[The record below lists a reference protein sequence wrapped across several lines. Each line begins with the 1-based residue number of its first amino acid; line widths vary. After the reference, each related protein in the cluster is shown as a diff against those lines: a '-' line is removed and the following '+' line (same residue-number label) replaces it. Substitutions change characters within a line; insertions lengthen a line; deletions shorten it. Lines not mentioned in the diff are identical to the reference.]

1 MAHKIEIILVM
12 LRLTFWFFC
21 LLLTFGLVDSA
32 SSTETQGTT
41 TPSTSLAKPATDA
54 QTKQKVLRA
63 GWYPWDPYQYLVV
76 HNGITRLTGLDVE
89 LLKAIFEKMG
99 YGLNFDEV
107 SWSQH
112 QIDIK
117 NGARDIAAGA
127 FQSDVRS
134 KYAYY
139 SDAYR
144 TEQDVIYVRENDRNR
159 LNFKTTEQWFEL
171 LKNQNIMLGII
182 DGFYYGPTM
191 MAFINDPNNAS
202 QIVKVSTDEE
212 NLINLLNKK
221 VDAIAIDELVAGTL
235 IWRNQW
241 QGQVKEVGI
250 PIFTGSIHVIFSKA
264 TTSPALV
271 AEFNASLK
279 ILRETGQYQEIVRK
293 YLLPIM
299 LDITSGQWWFLTLD
313 IIGTIAFAMSGVFLA
328 RQGRYSLFGALVLA
342 AVPSVGGGIIRD
354 LLLQRETLS
363 VMKSPIYLLCILATV
378 VTFYFIFRIKSR
390 FNTENADLPGAHADA
405 YLIGHLSSHSA
416 VAFFDAVGL
425 AAFTIVGVIVAV
437 GSNVQPLWLWGPL
450 LAALTGAGGGIL
462 RDVIRADVDN
472 PGLKGSFYA
481 EVALIWGLVFS
492 LLLNWY
498 SGLELHNPDHIT
510 AMMIFILLG
519 ALGTRMFVFHYKIR
533 SPMF

>member
-1 MAHKIEIILVM
+1 M
-12 LRLTFWFFC
+12 LRLTSWFFC
-21 LLLTFGLVDSA
+21 LLLTFSLVDLA
-32 SSTETQGTT
+32 SSAEAQGSKAA
-41 TPSTSLAKPATDA
+41 STALSKSLEDAPA
-54 QTKQKVLRA
+54 KQKVLRA

-76 HNGITRLTGLDVE
+76 QNGINRLTGLDVE
-89 LLKAIFEKMG
+89 LLKAVFEKMG
-99 YGLNFDEV
+99 YALNFDEV
-107 SWSQH
+107 SWRQH

-117 NGARDIAAGA
+117 NGARDIAGGA
-127 FQSDVRS
+127 FQNDVRS
-134 KYAYY
+134 QYAYY
-139 SDAYR
+139 SDPYR
-144 TEQDVIYVRENDRNR
+144 TEEDVIYVRENDRHR

-171 LKNQNIMLGII
+171 LNNQNIVLGII
-182 DGFYYGPTM
+182 DGFFYGPTM
-191 MAFINDPNNAS
+191 MAFINDPNNALK
-202 QIVKVSTDEE
+202 IVRVSTDEE
-212 NLINLLNKK
+212 NLTNLLNKK

-241 QGQVKEVGI
+241 QGQVKEVGV
-250 PIFTGSIHVIFSKA
+250 PIFTGSIHVTFSKA

-293 YLLPIM
+293 YLLPVM
-299 LDITSGQWWFLTLD
+299 LEITSGQWWFLVVD
-313 IIGTIAFAMSGVFLA
+313 IIGTIAFAMSGVLLA
-328 RQGRYSLFGALVLA
+328 RQGRYSFFGALVLA

-354 LLLQRETLS
+354 LLLQRDTLS
-363 VMKSPIYLLCILATV
+363 VMKSPLYLLCILATV
-378 VTFYFIFRIKSR
+378 VTFYFIFRIKCR
-390 FNTENADLPGAHADA
+390 FTTEKADLSDNHADA
-405 YLIGHLSSHSA
+405 YLIGHLSNHSA

-425 AAFTIVGVIVAV
+425 AAFTIIGVIVAV
-437 GSNVQPLWLWGPL
+437 GANVQPLWLWGPL

-498 SGLELHNPDHIT
+498 AGLELHNPDHIT
-510 AMMIFILLG
+510 AMVIFILLG

>member
-1 MAHKIEIILVM
+1 M
-12 LRLTFWFFC
+12 LRLTSWFFC
-21 LLLTFGLVDSA
+21 FLLIFGLVDPV
-32 SSTETQGTT
+32 SSTETQGST

-63 GWYPWDPYQYLVV
+63 GWYSWDPYQYLVTQ
-76 HNGITRLTGLDVE
+76 NGTTRLTGLDIA

-99 YGLNFDEV
+99 YALNFDEV
-107 SWSQH
+107 SWNQH
-112 QIDIK
+112 QIDIE

-139 SDAYR
+139 SDTYR
-144 TEQDVIYVRENDRNR
+144 TEQDIIYVRENDTHS

-171 LKNQNIMLGII
+171 LNNQNIMLGIV

-191 MAFINDPNNAS
+191 MAFINDPNNALR
-202 QIVKVSTDEE
+202 IVRVGTDRE
-212 NLINLLNKK
+212 NLANLLNNK
-221 VDAIAIDELVAGTL
+221 VDAIAIDELVAKTL

-241 QGQVKEVGI
+241 QGQVKEVGV
-250 PIFTGSIHVIFSKA
+250 PIFTGGIHVIFSKA
-264 TTSPALV
+264 TTNPAMV

-279 ILRETGQYQEIVRK
+279 ILRETGQYQEIVRT
-293 YLLPIM
+293 YLLPVM
-299 LDITSGQWWFLTLD
+299 LDMTSGQWWFLAVD
-313 IIGTIAFAMSGVFLA
+313 IIGTIAFAMSGVLLA
-328 RQGRYSLFGALVLA
+328 RQGRYSFFGALVLA
-342 AVPSVGGGIIRD
+342 AVPSAGGGIIRD
-354 LLLQRETLS
+354 LLLQRDTLS
-363 VMKSPIYLLCILATV
+363 FIKSPLYLLTILATV
-378 VTFYFIFRIKSR
+378 VTFYLIFRIKSR
-390 FNTENADLPGAHADA
+390 FTTEQADTTGAHADT
-405 YLIGHLSSHSA
+405 YLVGRLSNHSA

-425 AAFTIVGVIVAV
+425 AAFTVIGVIVAV
-437 GSNVQPLWLWGPL
+437 GANTQPLWLWGPL
-450 LAALTGAGGGIL
+450 FAALTGAGGGIL

-498 SGLELHNPDHIT
+498 SGSELYNPDHIT
-510 AMMIFILLG
+510 VMVIFILLG
-519 ALGTRMFVFHYKIR
+519 TLGTRMFVFHYKIR